1 MEFRQAAN
9 LGNSPAC
16 PCDQIFGLPARMGY
30 CVKSYAMAVRPDD
43 FIVTQEAGGHPHP
56 WCWEIQRHSHPMGV
70 RIRECGF
77 QSQSAAEYAGS
88 RALEKFL
95 NDLATEERRR

>member
-1 MEFRQAAN
+1 V
-9 LGNSPAC
+9 G
-16 PCDQIFGLPARMGY
+16 
-30 CVKSYAMAVRPDD
+30 PDY
-43 FIVTQEAGGHPHP
+43 FIVTKEAGERPYP
-56 WCWEIQRHSHPMGV
+56 WCWEIQRHSRPMGV
-70 RIRECGF
+70 RMRECGF